1 MIATKIA
8 AVANSRF
15 QKLTSNSADRRVTTP
30 IKSNTKEISP
40 MAITKCT
47 TIGWMVSIQGRLCS
61 LSGGSSSSMV
71 PIPNTIDLHA
81 GESQPATPKA
91 VMLCYTAMSIS

>member
-1 MIATKIA
+1 
-8 AVANSRF
+8 
-15 QKLTSNSADRRVTTP
+15 
-30 IKSNTKEISP
+30 

-47 TIGWMVSIQGRLCS
+47 TIGWMVSIQGRLWS

-81 GESQPATPKA
+81 GASHLAKPKA
-91 VMLCYTAMSIS
+91 VMLCYIAMSIS